1 MFSLEHH
8 ISIVFYPS
16 PTRLILFLHDRDSIK
31 DCQLPSL
38 VHFVAVSRVVNN
50 NRGFPQLLADC
61 PEEMVAENDVEAE
74 GTQESDN
81 DTENDSQETESN
93 SPETSPPFTL
103 KVPVNIART
112 LMCPGH

>member
-1 MFSLEHH
+1 M
-8 ISIVFYPS
+8 
-16 PTRLILFLHDRDSIK
+16 
-31 DCQLPSL
+31 
-38 VHFVAVSRVVNN
+38 SRVVNN